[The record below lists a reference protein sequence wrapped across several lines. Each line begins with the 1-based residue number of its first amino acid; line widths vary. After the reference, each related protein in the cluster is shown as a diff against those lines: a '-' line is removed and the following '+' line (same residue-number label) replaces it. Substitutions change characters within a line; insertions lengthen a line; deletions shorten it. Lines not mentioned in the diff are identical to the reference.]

1 MTNNLSTLIHTR
13 GGGGGMTSTMLF
25 MNNPTMEKDGVSEMS
40 GYNFWLMNKM
50 PTLEMLLLAFAF
62 GNSMFYKICKRIE
75 DKP

>member
-1 MTNNLSTLIHTR
+1 
-13 GGGGGMTSTMLF
+13 MTSTMLF
-25 MNNPTMEKDGVSEMS
+25 MNDPTMEKDGVSEMS
-40 GYNFWLMNKM
+40 AYNFWLMNKM